1 MMSLP
6 MIRNAG
12 TVPSAYV
19 QHFLLLSHLMIRRL
33 FNDFS
38 RFDMP
43 LHIALFGICSLI
55 AAGAAAQ
62 DISPAEKLLFQ
73 TNHMQSIRT
82 PVTLTYSYRK
92 EGAAEAGFEDEVQVD
107 VTRINPDK
115 SVAVSV
121 RFLSGDKNIPL
132 PRVGNALG
140 NPALLGFLER
150 DIVEMKRLTGG
161 STGYFR
167 KRIRLALAEAQSLR
181 PVRFVYAGKGRQGQE
196 VHIQPYLN
204 DPLRERFAAYQDKSY
219 VFILSE
225 EVPGSLYQ
233 VRASSIKADLVETL
247 TLVKGK
253 RSRPAAK
260 E

>member
-1 MMSLP
+1 
-6 MIRNAG
+6 MIKR
-12 TVPSAYV
+12 
-19 QHFLLLSHLMIRRL
+19 LSKE
-33 FNDFS
+33 FS
-38 RFDMP
+38 RFDV
-43 LHIALFGICSLI
+43 LRSITCLSICSVV

-115 SVAVSV
+115 SVSVSV
-121 RFLSGDKNIPL
+121 QFLSGEKNIPL
-132 PRVGNALG
+132 PQMENARG

-150 DIVEMKRLTGG
+150 DIEEMKRLTGG

-167 KRIRLALAEAQSLR
+167 KRIRLALVEVQSLR
-181 PVRFVYAGKGRQGQE
+181 PVRFVYGGKDRQGQE
-196 VHIQPYLN
+196 VRIQPYLN
-204 DPLRERFAAYQDKSY
+204 DPLRERFAGYEDKSY
-219 VFILSE
+219 VFILSDQ
-225 EVPGSLYQ
+225 VPGSLYQ
-233 VRASSIKADLVETL
+233 VRTSSTKGDIVETL

-253 RSRPAAK
+253 RPRTTAN